1 MNYDMKQTELWARLS
16 SNESFMKIYKE
27 KEATLKAEESYNS
40 KIATSI
46 EGDNLIMSID
56 GEVVKYPSGKM
67 GKNYSRVEF
76 AIDEAENLVVNEC
89 CGTLYSNNPFD
100 FDRSDTG
107 FLYTHYSSNLYTN
120 DGIELEELYYTDQ
133 YDLDSASF
141 NVQKNGFSA
150 AVMSAYNP
158 QLQKDLGTDE
168 TPKPSIIGKK
178 GEFGR
183 TQRTIDNLGLYKQSH
198 IEFQNQGKG
207 VLKMEDKY
215 YFNSF
220 LGSQAA
226 NTPLFMHYP
235 YGYHF
240 ATSDE
245 NGNIIINDRY
255 SDCDLTVDN
264 YEEVAKRLY
273 LKELQEELAKNENPK
288 VQQQYKFLIDKV
300 ANAHVL
306 DSIDDKGK

>member
-16 SNESFMKIYKE
+16 SNKSFMRIYEE
-27 KEATLKAEESYNS
+27 KLSKLRYEESYNS

-46 EGDNLIMSID
+46 VDDKLIMSID
-56 GEVVKYPSGKM
+56 GEVVKYPNGKM

-89 CGTLYSNNPFD
+89 CGTLFSNNPFD
-100 FDRSDTG
+100 FDRSDAG
-107 FLYTHYSSNLYTN
+107 CLYTTYDSKLYTN
-120 DGIELEELYYTDQ
+120 DGIELEKLYYTDQ

-158 QLQKDLGTDE
+158 QLQNVLGTNE
-168 TPKPSIIGKK
+168 TPKPSIVGKK
-178 GEFGR
+178 GVFGR

-198 IEFQNQGKG
+198 IEFQNQSKI
-207 VLKMEDKY
+207 VKKMEDKY

-220 LGSQAA
+220 LNSEDA
-226 NTPLFMHYP
+226 NTPLFMHYN

-240 ATSDE
+240 AESDE
-245 NGNIIINDRY
+245 NGKITITDAY
-255 SDCDLTVDN
+255 SDWDLTVDN
-264 YEEVAKRLY
+264 YEEVAQRLY
-273 LKELQEELAKNENPK
+273 LEELQEELVSSKDPE
-288 VQQQYKFLIDKV
+288 VQRQYNLLIDKV
-300 ANAHVL
+300 TKDRSRAR
-306 DSIDDKGK
+306 